1 DDLDEILVWS
11 PKSEIL
17 KRAKSTGGR
26 TASGTNETFPVRFV
40 TYLAR
45 FLLNYDK
52 ASRELWDEMATSI
65 PINFSTLEVEAV
77 RRDQFA
83 EFAKAVQVGLLD
95 FQGPQG
101 VKAFFSLMRSRY
113 GQ

>member
-1 DDLDEILVWS
+1 MS
-11 PKSEIL
+11 
-17 KRAKSTGGR
+17 
-26 TASGTNETFPVRFV
+26 
-40 TYLAR
+40 
-45 FLLNYDK
+45 FLLRLS
-52 ASRELWDEMATSI
+52 APSSFPFILPPQVSPVAVAVALLATSLLC
-65 PINFSTLEVEAV
+65 STLEVEAV

-113 GQ
+113 GQVST

>member
-1 DDLDEILVWS
+1 MLCPFFS
-11 PKSEIL
+11 P
-17 KRAKSTGGR
+17 R
-26 TASGTNETFPVRFV
+26 
-40 TYLAR
+40 
-45 FLLNYDK
+45 
-52 ASRELWDEMATSI
+52 
-65 PINFSTLEVEAV
+65 STLEVEAV

-113 GQ
+113 GQVTNNLKCENNTWNFLTMWSQVLLYVLPKTKNTKS